1 MQLFPSLTELRKR
14 RNNTGPFA
22 SIGPIA
28 VIRLYLGEESKAPP
42 IPSSP
47 EQDTPAWLLQHTDTD
62 ETVAAVLGAPLDA
75 LTFTKVRYF
84 PDEEWFVCHLDRG
97 EQEGQLVIPDSDW
110 LDIDL
115 RQRLVAQL

>member
-1 MQLFPSLTELRKR
+1 MKHATHYAELKPRPFFPSVIALTLHAV
-14 RNNTGPFA
+14 A
-22 SIGPIA
+22 SVYEDQKKPLPTEIEPVGD
-28 VIRLYLGEESKAPP
+28 L
-42 IPSSP
+42 
-47 EQDTPAWLLQHTDTD
+47 WLLQRTDTD

-97 EQEGQLVIPDSDW
+97 EQEGQLVIPDADW
-110 LDIDL
+110 LDVDL